1 MKDHHPPR
9 FGKPV
14 IGGLFSLLALLLP
27 FCILGSTFAE
37 EAKDDTAL
45 RVLVWNVWRG
55 GNEVE
60 EGPEKILAVIR
71 EVNPDIVLMQESYD
85 VDGDRPTVG
94 RWIAQELGWHAHQE
108 ESPHLCVL
116 TPLKVETEFFHHAWH
131 GLGVRVTDAKKR
143 SFVAWSIW
151 LDYRAYITRELR
163 DRPEQ
168 TDEELLAA
176 EDVRSD
182 RLPQA
187 KALLAHL
194 EAEGQFELDVPLLV
208 GGDFNNPSH
217 LDWTVDTARIYRY
230 RRALPLP
237 VSLAMLKAGFIDS
250 FRVIHPNPVQHPGIT
265 WSPLFR
271 VTQDGKDQGFERID
285 RLYLKN
291 PAKRVSGAWMLTPVA
306 AEVLPER
313 WEDDSIPTEKRI
325 FPSDHGAVVI
335 DLTWSQVD

>member
-1 MKDHHPPR
+1 
-9 FGKPV
+9 
-14 IGGLFSLLALLLP
+14 
-27 FCILGSTFAE
+27 
-37 EAKDDTAL
+37 
-45 RVLVWNVWRG
+45 
-55 GNEVE
+55 
-60 EGPEKILAVIR
+60 
-71 EVNPDIVLMQESYD
+71 
-85 VDGDRPTVG
+85 
-94 RWIAQELGWHAHQE
+94 
-108 ESPHLCVL
+108 
-116 TPLKVETEFFHHAWH
+116 
-131 GLGVRVTDAKKR
+131 VRVTDAKKR

-325 FPSDHGAVVI
+325 FPSDHGAVVV